1 MRRVILPALAG
12 LTLTGLANAQ
22 TFDLKPGEWTY
33 NTTINMTMEAQGRN
47 MPMPA
52 QNRTDTQCMSADEAS
67 FDPATV
73 LDGSCEASN
82 VRSSGGT
89 MSFDITCEQNGMT
102 MTGDMSMTKNGDGTE
117 AAGDFNLVGEQPGVA
132 KFDMT
137 GSMTATR
144 NGDC

>member
-1 MRRVILPALAG
+1 MRHFISSAVAAIALAG
-12 LTLTGLANAQ
+12 AASAQ

-33 NTTINMTMEAQGRN
+33 ETTINMTMEAQGQN

-52 QNRTDTQCMSADEAS
+52 QNRTDTQCMSAEDAS

-89 MSFDITCEQNGMT
+89 MSFDISCNQNGMT
-102 MTGDMSMTKNGDGTE
+102 MTGDMSMTKNGAGTE
-117 AAGDFNLVGEQPGVA
+117 ATGDFNLSGEQPGVA
-132 KFDMT
+132 KFDMK